1 MSSVFCFFVFDMTI
15 VKFLHHF
22 LNILASSQQFS
33 YINCSQTLT
42 FLKAGNSGDFT
53 IAAVF
58 TDSYIM
64 F

>member
-15 VKFLHHF
+15 VKFLYHF
-22 LNILASSQQFS
+22 LNILASSQHFS
-33 YINCSQTLT
+33 YINCSRTLT

-53 IAAVF
+53 IAGVF
-58 TDSYIM
+58 TDSYIV